1 MRSSSPVLV
10 AFLSLG
16 LAAAS
21 FAGKPQDKPLPL
33 GHAETG
39 DVPPGLAKEGGLPP
53 GLAKRFGEDVPEK
66 AWIAF
71 HPQRDDGAW
80 FFIDGQWTLMTGFS
94 ASVRQEVKEARKR
107 PASVPP
113 VPPPNVG
120 VTLHVVLFE

>member
-1 MRSSSPVLV
+1 MRSSSLVLV
-10 AFLSLG
+10 AFLSFG

-21 FAGKPQDKPLPL
+21 FAGKPRDQPVPPD
-33 GHAETG
+33 HATAG
-39 DVPPGLAKEGGLPP
+39 DVPPGVAKEGGLPP
-53 GLAKRFGEDVPEK
+53 GLAKKFGEDVPEQ

-71 HPQRDDGAW
+71 HPRRDDGAW
-80 FFIDGQWTLMTGFS
+80 FLVDGQWTLMTGFS
-94 ASVRQEVKEARKR
+94 ASLRQEVKEARKR